1 MRRLSLLGLV
11 AIIAACNQQPKVLEV
26 EDEQVKAI
34 FNEKEAPESSN
45 SEHHVRLLDTLQ
57 SSRYS
62 YLKVS
67 ENDKEFWLATMRAN
81 FIIGEDYVF
90 EKGLFKTDYYSTQ
103 FDRSFDEIYLVS
115 DLRPAFSDGQKN
127 ALDKMFDSKP
137 ARSAPSISSEEDLE
151 REGSLKIAE
160 LIQNAEQYVGKSV
173 QITAKVTKIN
183 ANIMDRHWLHLKD
196 GSFDNFDLVATS
208 QTAVPAGHIVTIK
221 ATLNRDV
228 DFGAGYSYDLILENA
243 EVIP

>member
-1 MRRLSLLGLV
+1 MRRLSLIGLV
-11 AIIAACNQQPKVLEV
+11 AILAACNQQPKVLEV
-26 EDEQVKAI
+26 EDEQVKSI
-34 FNEKEAPESSN
+34 FNEKEAPESPN
-45 SEHHVRLLDTLQ
+45 SEHHVHLIDTLQ

-62 YLKVS
+62 YLKVR

-90 EKGLFKTDYYSTQ
+90 EKGLYKTDYYSTQ

-137 ARSAPSISSEEDLE
+137 AQSAPSISSEEDLE

>member
-45 SEHHVRLLDTLQ
+45 SEHHVHLLDTLQ